1 MSKRGAVQIASRK
14 IGIDFDNTI
23 VSYDDI
29 FYKIAL
35 QRELIERNCPRNKRE
50 IRDRIRFLPN
60 GEEKWQ
66 KVQAVVYGPA
76 MGEARLIDGVKEFF
90 TLCMDHNVSTYIVS
104 HKTEYAN
111 YDETA
116 TNLRSAA
123 MTWMG
128 EAGFFSAEG
137 LGLKREDIFFE
148 STRLEK
154 VWRISK
160 LNCSHFIDDLV
171 EVFQEDAFP
180 QYVEQILY
188 APRSQCNVKSS
199 MRVAATWE
207 QIGSYVFGDN

>member
-1 MSKRGAVQIASRK
+1 VSKGGGAQAASRK

-23 VSYDDI
+23 VSYDEI
-29 FYKIAL
+29 FHKIAL
-35 QRELIERNCPRNKRE
+35 QRELIGGDCPKSKRE
-50 IRDRIRFLPN
+50 IRDQIRLLPN

-90 TLCMDHNVSTYIVS
+90 ALCRNHGVSTCIVS

-116 TNLRSAA
+116 TNLRSDALG
-123 MTWMG
+123 WM
-128 EAGFFSAEG
+128 EKAGFFSVEG
-137 LGLKREDIFFE
+137 LKLKREDVFFE
-148 STRLEK
+148 PTRLEK
-154 VWRISK
+154 VWRISM

-180 QYVEQILY
+180 QCVEQILY
-188 APRSQCNVKSS
+188 APQSQHNTKSTI
-199 MRVAATWE
+199 RVAATWE
-207 QIGSYVFGDN
+207 QIGCYIFSGN